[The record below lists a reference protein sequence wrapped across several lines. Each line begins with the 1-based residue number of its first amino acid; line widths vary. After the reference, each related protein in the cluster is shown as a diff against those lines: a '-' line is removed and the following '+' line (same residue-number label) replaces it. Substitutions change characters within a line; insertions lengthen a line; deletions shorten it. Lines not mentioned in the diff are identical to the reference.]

1 MEGAQELGFVFE
13 TRTPEYVVVDVLGTK
28 ERYEVLNVLEFTSA
42 RKRMSVIVRT
52 PQGQI
57 KLYCKGADTVS
68 PFYHICLS
76 VHSGGLLCVTKDSN
90 DIMVRIVFVFSI
102 QYKKIDYRRKERK
115 RMMRN

>member
-1 MEGAQELGFVFE
+1 MFE
-13 TRTPEYVVVDVLGTK
+13 TRTPEYVVVDALGTK

-68 PFYHICLS
+68 HLRQTHSSSTQFNPFHNKL
-76 VHSGGLLCVTKDSN
+76 
-90 DIMVRIVFVFSI
+90 
-102 QYKKIDYRRKERK
+102 
-115 RMMRN
+115 